1 MANRYTVT
9 RTVQVNQAIVIK
21 ADTPEK
27 AIELSRKTKFKDWA
41 TENAK
46 RGNYKATLFGGSDE

>member
-1 MANRYTVT
+1 MSSRYTVT

-21 ADTPEK
+21 ADSESK
-27 AIELSRKTKFKDWA
+27 AIELARKTKFKDWA

-46 RGNYKATLFGGSDE
+46 RGNYKATLFVAE